1 MDVSALHDLL
11 SKQQWRPARFIR
23 VTGSCSGPVRRAL
36 VQLTCGLLKHFTEEK
51 KYTWLRTKSL
61 PSEDSPGMIGLEII
75 FLGQLLGHSTRNQN
89 VLGAVPCKFF

>member
-51 KYTWLRTKSL
+51 KYTWLRTKSCTALARALTL
-61 PSEDSPGMIGLEII
+61 PSEDSPGIVGLEII
-75 FLGQLLGHSTRNQN
+75 FLGQLLGHST
-89 VLGAVPCKFF
+89 